1 MKTTLLKSSL
11 VLLFLMFGFNG
22 YCQIISQYVDTDS
35 GTFPKGIE
43 IWNNTGAVLDFTT
56 SNLIIQQGT
65 NGAAPT
71 AAVTINTGTLAV
83 NEVLIIGT
91 SDMQV
96 AADANSVR
104 FVLNSFTFNGND
116 ALVVQYNGI
125 TTDVFGSPGTDPGSS
140 WSGKG
145 VSTADQNIRLKEGIT
160 TGDTGGFTDPSTRF
174 ETVNTDPS
182 GVNGLE
188 GFGIAPVGTSDPS
201 LKASVVSLSGFV
213 YPENDGPSVSQEF
226 SITGNNLDGTDVI
239 IQLPTGSD
247 FEISQTQNGT
257 YSDQIIFPGYNGSA
271 SSIYVRLKQG
281 LIVSNYT
288 DVLEILGGGSY
299 TTGVYLDGSVLGDAF
314 ILYEFTDDSPNP
326 TYSPGN
332 ATLSNFGISEN
343 SLIYGTTGTWSGSG
357 IPYAQGNT
365 GWGAMSPDVAKNF
378 FFTLKPDTGFRA
390 NLTNISF
397 EWKVTGNGPSAI
409 TVEVNGTE
417 VETFN
422 AADNNPII
430 FSASLTGFDN
440 LSEVIVRIKGWDNGS
455 RSTTGGGQFRIDD
468 VKIDGEI
475 ISKPFDYIYENGAW
489 SPETPINISTDQDDI
504 LIVNGN
510 LTLNQNLTSN
520 DFQVL
525 SEATVEITSTNT
537 LNVTGNLS
545 VNGNLTFKSD
555 AAGSAQLLHSTTS
568 NIIGDITVERF
579 IPAKRAFRLLSSPV
593 GGQSFVNSWQ
603 KNTHITGVGG
613 IANGFDPTSTN
624 NPSLFVYDNQI
635 ENPSNGEAWEAVT
648 SAYGELEA
656 GKPYRIM
663 VRGDRGVDLTNNEA
677 GPSNTTLVSKGNM
690 LSGDLSTGVQLPAL
704 SPTADNFSFVANPYQ
719 AVVDFSQVVRTDLID
734 EIYVWEVGLG
744 SESGKG
750 GYVTVALD
758 GSAPDPSSSEASK
771 FLIPGQA
778 FFVKNNSS
786 ANSPSLTFSPNAI
799 VSSETQPQILSTSE
813 LAYVN
818 IRLYKTQDFV
828 NGSMEADAVGL
839 RFSNEFTTS
848 PSDEDAYKLINPGE
862 NMVIFNEKI
871 LSIDKRKF
879 PENDEKIQLAMANFK
894 QNEYTLA
901 FYSDYLPEDKKL
913 ILIDNYLQEEVEVT
927 DDFSYNFT
935 VDSSMEGSDDQTRF
949 QLMLNPVTLAQD
961 EFNLVNSVRLYPNPA
976 SDILNLDVS
985 GDSSISEVELF
996 SMLGQKMNSDFITT
1010 DKGIQLDV
1018 SALNTGLYL
1027 VKIKT
1032 ENGITTRRFIKN

>member
-1 MKTTLLKSSL
+1 
-11 VLLFLMFGFNG
+11 
-22 YCQIISQYVDTDS
+22 
-35 GTFPKGIE
+35 
-43 IWNNTGAVLDFTT
+43 
-56 SNLIIQQGT
+56 
-65 NGAAPT
+65 
-71 AAVTINTGTLAV
+71 
-83 NEVLIIGT
+83 
-91 SDMQV
+91 
-96 AADANSVR
+96 
-104 FVLNSFTFNGND
+104 
-116 ALVVQYNGI
+116 
-125 TTDVFGSPGTDPGSS
+125 
-140 WSGKG
+140 
-145 VSTADQNIRLKEGIT
+145 
-160 TGDTGGFTDPSTRF
+160 
-174 ETVNTDPS
+174 
-182 GVNGLE
+182 
-188 GFGIAPVGTSDPS
+188 
-201 LKASVVSLSGFV
+201 
-213 YPENDGPSVSQEF
+213 
-226 SITGNNLDGTDVI
+226 
-239 IQLPTGSD
+239 
-247 FEISQTQNGT
+247 
-257 YSDQIIFPGYNGSA
+257 
-271 SSIYVRLKQG
+271 
-281 LIVSNYT
+281 
-288 DVLEILGGGSY
+288 
-299 TTGVYLDGSVLGDAF
+299 
-314 ILYEFTDDSPNP
+314 LYEFTGDSPNP

-397 EWKVTGNGPSAI
+397 EWKVTGAGPSAI

-422 AADNNPII
+422 AADTNPNPSV

-475 ISKPFDYIYENGAW
+475 IRKPFDYIYENGAW
-489 SPETPINISTDQDDI
+489 GPESPINISTDQDDI

-719 AVVDFSQVVRTDLID
+719 AVVDFTKLSKSGLTNFL
-734 EIYVWEVGLG
+734 YVWDAKIAGDN
-744 SESGKG
+744 GKG
-750 GYVTVALD
+750 GYVVVDPESTT
-758 GSAPDPSSSEASK
+758 PDPSSSEANQ
-771 FLIPGQA
+771 FIIPGQA
-778 FFVKNNSS
+778 FFVKNSALNS
-786 ANSPSLTFSPNAI
+786 SLTFTPNAI
-799 VSSETQPQILSTSE
+799 ASGEPQPEILSISE
-813 LAYVN
+813 LAYLN
-818 IRLYKTQDFV
+818 IRLYKAQDFI
-828 NGSMEADAVGL
+828 NGFMEADAAGL
-839 RFSNEFTTS
+839 RFSEEFTTS
-848 PSDEDAYKLINPGE
+848 PSDEDADKLINSGE
-862 NMVIFNEKI
+862 NLVIYNEKI

-879 PENDEKIQLAMANFK
+879 PENDEKIQLAIANYK

-901 FYSDYLPEDKKL
+901 FYFDYMPEDKKI
-913 ILIDNYLQEEVEVT
+913 ILVDKHLQEEVEVT
-927 DDFSYNFT
+927 DGFSYDFT
-935 VDSSMEGSDDQTRF
+935 VDSSIEGSEDQTRF
-949 QLMLNPVTLAQD
+949 QLMLSPVTLGQD
-961 EFNLVNSVRLYPNPA
+961 GFSLINSVRLYPNPVE
-976 SDILNLDVS
+976 DVLN
-985 GDSSISEVELF
+985 INTETNNPIANVELY
-996 SMLGQKMNSDFITT
+996 SMLGQKITSDFMTT
-1010 DKGIQLDV
+1010 DKGIQINT
-1018 SALNTGLYL
+1018 SSLNTGVYL
-1027 VKIKT
+1027 VKIET
-1032 ENGITTRRFIKN
+1032 EQGIASKRFIKN